1 MTKSLRWGQSPLQS
15 TFPHWPPLPSSHI
28 PSILPSHLPTHHPTT
43 LTNQSTPPHTSQVL
57 HNNQAHHQ
65 CGRKI
70 SHHSPG
76 SLQHHLTGELKRC
89 ISGFQRFYICTRF
102 SMYPDLPPPTYA
114 ESVWGVADV
123 RRQVIFRIILIFAG
137 GQFYLCGK

>member
-1 MTKSLRWGQSPLQS
+1 MSQMTKSHRWGQSPLQS

-28 PSILPSHLPTHHPTT
+28 PTT

-89 ISGFQRFYICTRF
+89 ISGFQRFYLHQVLNVSRF
-102 SMYPDLPPPTYA
+102 TASNVCRVSLGSRQRSPPGDFQNHFDFRKRTILF
-114 ESVWGVADV
+114 VW
-123 RRQVIFRIILIFAG
+123 QVIFRIGVF
-137 GQFYLCGK
+137 